1 MYNNTYNPSLT
12 EDPYYYPTAYS
23 ESHPQAEDS
32 VEWVYSQELEPI
44 IPYPDDVFD
53 EVDDILEEAEDTIL
67 EDFDDTVFDDSE
79 DTMEFTAQEGMGRPA
94 PPFMPDR
101 PGRPQPPRPQPP
113 RPEPPR
119 PQPPRPEPPRPQPP
133 RPEPPRPQPPR
144 PQPPRPQPPRPEPPR
159 PQPPRPQ
166 PPRPQPPRPEPP
178 RPQPPRPQPPRPQPP
193 RPQPPRPQ
201 PPRPQPPRPQPPRP
215 DWSWN
220 WGVLL
225 PGNVFPITTARVRF
239 YNAAVREPVQIYVND
254 RLVVSNLDFLNFTRF
269 YNVAPGRYRIT
280 VYRSSN
286 LRTPL
291 VDTWMNFLQN
301 NSYTVTLAGSGSNF
315 WLESMA
321 F

>member
-1 MYNNTYNPSLT
+1 MAKNTLKGNLMYNNTYNPSLT

-119 PQPPRPEPPRPQPP
+119 PQPPRP
-133 RPEPPRPQPPR
+133 
-144 PQPPRPQPPRPEPPR
+144 QPPRPQPPRPEPPR
-159 PQPPRPQ
+159 PQ
-166 PPRPQPPRPEPP
+166 PP

>member
-133 RPEPPRPQPPR
+133 RP
-144 PQPPRPQPPRPEPPR
+144 QPPRPQPPRPE
-159 PQPPRPQ
+159 
-166 PPRPQPPRPEPP
+166 
-178 RPQPPRPQPPRPQPP
+178 PPRPQPPRPQPP

>member
-119 PQPPRPEPPRPQPP
+119 PQPPRPQPP

-144 PQPPRPQPPRPEPPR
+144 PQPPRPQPPRPE
-159 PQPPRPQ
+159 
-166 PPRPQPPRPEPP
+166 
-178 RPQPPRPQPPRPQPP
+178 PPRPQPPRPQPP

>member
-1 MYNNTYNPSLT
+1 MAKNTLKGNLMYNNTYNPSLT

-53 EVDDILEEAEDTIL
+53 EVDDILEEAEDAIL

-119 PQPPRPEPPRPQPP
+119 PQPPRP
-133 RPEPPRPQPPR
+133 
-144 PQPPRPQPPRPEPPR
+144 QPPRPQPPRPE
-159 PQPPRPQ
+159 
-166 PPRPQPPRPEPP
+166 
-178 RPQPPRPQPPRPQPP
+178 PPRPQPPRPQPP

>member
-1 MYNNTYNPSLT
+1 
-12 EDPYYYPTAYS
+12 
-23 ESHPQAEDS
+23 
-32 VEWVYSQELEPI
+32 
-44 IPYPDDVFD
+44 
-53 EVDDILEEAEDTIL
+53 
-67 EDFDDTVFDDSE
+67 
-79 DTMEFTAQEGMGRPA
+79 
-94 PPFMPDR
+94 
-101 PGRPQPPRPQPP
+101 PQPPRPQPP
-113 RPEPPR
+113 RPE
-119 PQPPRPEPPRPQPP
+119 
-133 RPEPPRPQPPR
+133 
-144 PQPPRPQPPRPEPPR
+144 
-159 PQPPRPQ
+159 
-166 PPRPQPPRPEPP
+166 
-178 RPQPPRPQPPRPQPP
+178 PPRPQPP

>member
-113 RPEPPR
+113 RPE
-119 PQPPRPEPPRPQPP
+119 
-133 RPEPPRPQPPR
+133 
-144 PQPPRPQPPRPEPPR
+144 
-159 PQPPRPQ
+159 
-166 PPRPQPPRPEPP
+166 
-178 RPQPPRPQPPRPQPP
+178 PPRPQPP